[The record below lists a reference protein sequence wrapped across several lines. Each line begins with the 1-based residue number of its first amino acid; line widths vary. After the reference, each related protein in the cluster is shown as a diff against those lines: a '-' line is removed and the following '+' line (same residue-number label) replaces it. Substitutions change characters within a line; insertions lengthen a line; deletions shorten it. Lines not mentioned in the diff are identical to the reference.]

1 MIEVKTPS
9 LFRSAEEIPDESKVA
24 YLFFVL
30 LQLFLD
36 FGRDG
41 VSTTKESSLMSTTF
55 FEAD

>member
-1 MIEVKTPS
+1 GRPAIYGI
-9 LFRSAEEIPDESKVA
+9 LAEEIPDESKVA

-55 FEAD
+55 SQAD